1 MKHLLTI
8 SCALLLTM
16 TSYSQSDKNIEN
28 QFLVNA
34 LWPGVSYE
42 TGIAKNTSIKLDAAV
57 SLGVISFDGS
67 GFDMYP
73 RFDAQVRQYYN
84 FERRSAKG
92 KNTAG
97 NSGNFYGINMYYTSD
112 VSLLGSGFEPDLANI
127 IVFGPASFET
137 FYVGA
142 SYGMQRTY
150 TSGFN
155 WGLQMGLGVISVDYS
170 DSNGPVS
177 VTQRFSVYPNLRV
190 TMGWVIGK
198 KGK

>member
-16 TSYSQSDKNIEN
+16 TSYSQSDKNVEN
-28 QFLVNA
+28 LFLANA
-34 LWPGVSYE
+34 LWPGLSYE
-42 TGIAKNTSIKLDAAV
+42 TGITKNTSIRLDAAV
-57 SLGVISFDGS
+57 SLGAISFDGS
-67 GFDMYP
+67 GFDLYP
-73 RFDAQVRQYYN
+73 RLDAQVRQYYN
-84 FERRSAKG
+84 FERRAAKG

-112 VSLLGSGFEPDLANI
+112 VALLGNDFEPDLANI

-170 DSNGPVS
+170 DSDGPVS
-177 VTQRFSVYPNLRV
+177 ATRGFSVYPNLRV
-190 TMGWVIGK
+190 TVGWVLGK
-198 KGK
+198 HGK